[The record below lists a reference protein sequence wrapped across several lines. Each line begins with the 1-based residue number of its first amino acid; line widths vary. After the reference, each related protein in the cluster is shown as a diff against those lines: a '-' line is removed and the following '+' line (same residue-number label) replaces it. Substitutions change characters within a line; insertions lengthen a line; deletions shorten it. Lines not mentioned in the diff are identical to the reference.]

1 MKKRFL
7 TFVLSVIVFY
17 VNAQSFNNPESVAFD
32 KSTGFYFVS
41 NVGDSTI
48 LKVDKKDVVSEFVY
62 GYDSFLGVKLHKR
75 VLYCAENKK
84 TGNDVIR
91 GFDKENGHPVF
102 SISIP
107 NTKQLNDIE
116 FDAQAHL
123 YVTNRLND
131 KIYRIDLSF
140 RKIEVIDSTIHIP
153 NGFYFDKKNNRM
165 LVCNTTGRSSI
176 YSIDLDSGKK
186 LVVATVN
193 FSYFDGITM
202 DNERNIYVTSWSKDR
217 KSHTLYRVSS
227 ISKCNGKKFVA
238 ILKNNKGM
246 ADIAYNKK
254 THSIDIANYYDNS
267 IMHFKLKR

>member
-7 TFVLSVIVFY
+7 SFVLSIIVFY
-17 VNAQSFNNPESVAFD
+17 VNAQSFNNSESVAFD

-41 NVGDSTI
+41 NVGDGTI
-48 LKVDKKDVVSEFVY
+48 LKVDKKGVVSEFVH

-75 VLYCAENKK
+75 VLYCDENKK
-84 TGNDVIR
+84 TGNNVIR

-107 NTKQLNDIE
+107 NTKQ
-116 FDAQAHL
+116 
-123 YVTNRLND
+123 
-131 KIYRIDLSF
+131 
-140 RKIEVIDSTIHIP
+140 
-153 NGFYFDKKNNRM
+153 
-165 LVCNTTGRSSI
+165 SSV

-186 LVVATVN
+186 PVVATAN

-202 DNERNIYVTSWSKDR
+202 DNERNIYVTSRLKDR
-217 KSHTLYRVSS
+217 KSHTLY
-227 ISKCNGKKFVA
+227 KYNGKKFVA